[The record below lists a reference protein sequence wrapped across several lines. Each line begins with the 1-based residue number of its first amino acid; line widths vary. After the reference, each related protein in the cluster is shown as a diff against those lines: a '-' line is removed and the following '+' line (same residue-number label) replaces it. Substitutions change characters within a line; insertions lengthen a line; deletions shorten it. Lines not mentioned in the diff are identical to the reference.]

1 MMTSTIAWTTMVLI
15 NMAHLL
21 IMNSLIS
28 QMITTETM
36 DSTWNYNHVNIR
48 RLMVILKFI
57 L

>member
-1 MMTSTIAWTTMVLI
+1 MMTSTIAWSTMVLI